1 MRISFVIRPKKIP
14 MCTIAL
20 NLIADK
26 FRDSTKNSSD
36 RHYHLCNWQLFRKN
50 CHLLLVVISIDIF
63 SCCLLFVV
71 TRPAGTRDRL
81 LLKSVPLPHCILVQ
95 NVHVIIIP
103 AGTIARSSRFGPES
117 TRGPIIATRHPA
129 SQAQGKRSPHD
140 LPDLLSGRGLTYEGP
155 YLKNPLVSLV
165 TIISH
170 S

>member
-1 MRISFVIRPKKIP
+1 VFV
-14 MCTIAL
+14 C
-20 NLIADK
+20 
-26 FRDSTKNSSD
+26 
-36 RHYHLCNWQLFRKN
+36 
-50 CHLLLVVISIDIF
+50 
-63 SCCLLFVV
+63 LFVV

-103 AGTIARSSRFGPES
+103 AGTIAHSSRFGPES

-155 YLKNPLVSLV
+155 YLPYPYLRVCEPPIFVARPPVLFLLVPVPVSPSVILAVSLA
-165 TIISH
+165 SH
-170 S
+170 LLLLSEL